1 MPEVINRIQ
10 RESPESQPSRSEQD
24 YLKAIHRLGGCSG
37 VVSPMKIANLLMV
50 RPPSVTT
57 MLRNLGKAGWI
68 KYQPGVGA
76 RLTKRGL
83 LAARRVIRRHRL
95 VELFLTR
102 ALGLDWSEVD
112 AEAEELEH
120 VMSSRLEQA
129 VATYLG
135 EPMED
140 PHGHPI
146 PTAEGK
152 LQQRRL
158 QPLSTFCQGQRI
170 LIREVADDD
179 PACLRRWQALGLT
192 PGGTVEILK
201 HQPVDDIFELQI
213 QSKTV
218 TMGRAGLAGLW
229 GEAVE
234 DSAKKEV
241 A

>member
-1 MPEVINRIQ
+1 MPKVASKTQ
-10 RESPESQPSRSEQD
+10 RESAQSEPSRSEQD
-24 YLKAIHRLGGCSG
+24 YLKTIHRLGGCSG
-37 VVSPMKIANLLMV
+37 VVSPMRIANLLMV

-57 MLRNLGKAGWI
+57 MLRNLCKSGWI
-68 KYQPGVGA
+68 KYESGVGA
-76 RLTKRGL
+76 SLTKRGL

-129 VATYLG
+129 VAAYLG

-140 PHGHPI
+140 PHGHLI
-146 PTAEGK
+146 PSAEGK
-152 LQQRRL
+152 LKRRQL
-158 QPLSTFCQGQRI
+158 QPLCAFCQGQRI
-170 LIREVADDD
+170 VIREVADDD

-218 TMGRAGLAGLW
+218 TMGRAGLAGLL
-229 GEAVE
+229 GEAVD
-234 DSAKKEV
+234 DSAMKAV